1 MTCRV
6 IADFTFKKGW
16 CEKIRAML
24 EDEKS
29 GLNLTANFEGCIDID
44 MAIDMDNPNRMILTE
59 TWEEREHHSKYM
71 EFRQSEGPE
80 GVVAQI
86 LDNLSQEPA
95 FSWSE
100 VVYKGQ

>member
-1 MTCRV
+1 M
-6 IADFTFKKGW
+6 KKYEQCLNRG
-16 CEKIRAML
+16 KN
-24 EDEKS
+24 

-44 MAIDMDNPNRMILTE
+44 MAIDMDNSNRMILTE

-80 GVVAQI
+80 GVVAKI

>member
-6 IADFTFKKGW
+6 IADFTFKEGW

-24 EDEKS
+24 EDEKN
-29 GLNLTANFEGCIDID
+29 GLNLTANFEGCID
-44 MAIDMDNPNRMILTE
+44 IDMDNPNRMILTE
-59 TWEEREHHSKYM
+59 TWEERGHHSKYM

-80 GVVAQI
+80 GVVAQV
-86 LDNLSQEPA
+86 LDNLNQEPA

-100 VVYKGQ
+100 VVNKGQ